1 MSQETPYASALSPE
15 YALLG
20 LLTQRPAHGY
30 ELYQRLLAELG
41 QVWHI
46 SLSQIYNILNR
57 LESKGLIAG
66 DVQRQERLPARRCFQ
81 LTDAGRERFD
91 AWLVAPTGSS
101 VRAIRVEFITRL
113 YFAQAL
119 DPALT
124 GPLID
129 SQIDAVQANLARL
142 QDALALLPVEEP
154 FNRLGLDLRVRQL
167 TSIWTGW
174 PSAGRRLHRASRRHD
189 DCQITQTPARHR
201 PARTDEL

>member
-1 MSQETPYASALSPE
+1 MSQELPYASALSPE

-46 SLSQIYNILNR
+46 SLSQTYNILNR

-66 DVQRQERLPARRCFQ
+66 DVQRQARLPARRCFQ

-91 AWLVAPTGSS
+91 AWLIAPTGSS
-101 VRAIRVEFITRL
+101 VRAIRIEFITRL

-119 DPALT
+119 DRTLT

-129 SQIDAVQANLARL
+129 SQIVAVQGNLARL
-142 QDALALLPVEEP
+142 QEALALLPVEEP

-167 TSIWTGW
+167 TSILDWLAECRSFLMDNQEGS
-174 PSAGRRLHRASRRHD
+174 PQRHEEPKGLNGRNR
-189 DCQITQTPARHR
+189 Q
-201 PARTDEL
+201 

>member
-57 LESKGLIAG
+57 LESKGWIAG

-91 AWLVAPTGSS
+91 AWLIAPTGSS

-113 YFAQAL
+113 YFAAGARPHADRPIDRQPDRRCSSEPGTLAGSVGAL
-119 DPALT
+119 ASR
-124 GPLID
+124 G
-129 SQIDAVQANLARL
+129 AVQ
-142 QDALALLPVEEP
+142 P
-154 FNRLGLDLRVRQL
+154 FGSRSASSAADVHSGL
-167 TSIWTGW
+167 
-174 PSAGRRLHRASRRHD
+174 AGRVPEFLMTDNPEGSPRRHEEHKGL
-189 DCQITQTPARHR
+189 P
-201 PARTDEL
+201 

>member
-20 LLTQRPAHGY
+20 LLTQQSAHGY
-30 ELYQRLLAELG
+30 ELYQRLLADLG

-66 DVQRQERLPARRCFQ
+66 DVQRQDRLPARRRFQ

-91 AWLVAPTGSS
+91 AWLIAPTGSS

-119 DPALT
+119 DQALI

-142 QDALALLPVEEP
+142 RYTLARLPVEDP

-167 TSIWTGW
+167 TSILDWLAECRSTLA
-174 PSAGRRLHRASRRHD
+174 PS
-189 DCQITQTPARHR
+189 
-201 PARTDEL
+201 

>member
-1 MSQETPYASALSPE
+1 MQIYSLSEYICIMSQETPYASALSPE

-57 LESKGLIAG
+57 LESKGWIAG

-119 DPALT
+119 DRALT

-142 QDALALLPVEEP
+142 QEALALLPVEEP

-167 TSIWTGW
+167 TSILDWLAECRSMLA
-174 PSAGRRLHRASRRHD
+174 PS
-189 DCQITQTPARHR
+189 
-201 PARTDEL
+201 

>member
-20 LLTQRPAHGY
+20 LLTQQPAHGY
-30 ELYQRLLAELG
+30 ELYQRLLADLG

-66 DVQRQERLPARRCFQ
+66 DVQRQDRLPARRCFQ

-119 DPALT
+119 DRALT

-142 QDALALLPVEEP
+142 QDTLALLPVEEP

-167 TSIWTGW
+167 TSILDWLAECRSTLV
-174 PSAGRRLHRASRRHD
+174 PRRRSD
-189 DCQITQTPARHR
+189 
-201 PARTDEL
+201 

>member
-1 MSQETPYASALSPE
+1 MSHETPYASALSPE

-30 ELYQRLLAELG
+30 ELYQRLLADLG

-66 DVQRQERLPARRCFQ
+66 DVQRQAGLPSRRCFQ
-81 LTDAGRERFD
+81 VTDAGRERFD

-113 YFAQAL
+113 YFAHDFDQ
-119 DPALT
+119 ALT

-142 QDALALLPVEEP
+142 QSVMATLPAEQP

-167 TSIWTGW
+167 TSIQDWLAECRSTL
-174 PSAGRRLHRASRRHD
+174 A
-189 DCQITQTPARHR
+189 
-201 PARTDEL
+201 

>member
-1 MSQETPYASALSPE
+1 MSQESPYASALSPE

-20 LLTQRPAHGY
+20 LLTQQPAHGY

-46 SLSQIYNILNR
+46 SLSQTYNILNR

-66 DVQRQERLPARRCFQ
+66 DVQRQDRLPARRCFQ
-81 LTDAGRERFD
+81 LTAAGRERFE

-101 VRAIRVEFITRL
+101 VRAIRVEFVTRL
-113 YFAQAL
+113 YFAQAF
-119 DPALT
+119 DRTLT

-142 QDALALLPVEEP
+142 QDTLALLPVEEP

-167 TSIWTGW
+167 TSILDWLGECRSTLA
-174 PSAGRRLHRASRRHD
+174 P
-189 DCQITQTPARHR
+189 C
-201 PARTDEL
+201 